1 MQYKSKQ
8 IKANPSGY
16 QKIQD
21 TSSRRAAMAVY
32 DGGRSSDGADVGGGG
47 AGAGGGGGGS
57 NSSDDV
63 GLGRRQMC
71 LENVMAMKKQFGR

>member
-1 MQYKSKQ
+1 
-8 IKANPSGY
+8 
-16 QKIQD
+16 
-21 TSSRRAAMAVY
+21 MAVY